1 MLEQGLARLEMSQ
14 THQGKLGEN
23 MGGAKAG
30 NLKSCENILE
40 IMLEIY
46 EKSLESKKDAITEEA
61 AAAAAEEE
69 AYLATEP
76 TLRPMIRWLL
86 FTTFDLMKNSNF
98 NENLKL
104 EIQELLVD
112 ASDEARRGISH

>member
-1 MLEQGLARLEMSQ
+1 MLEQGLARLETSQ

-23 MGGAKAG
+23 MVGAKAG
-30 NLKSCENILE
+30 NIKSCENILE

-46 EKSLESKKDAITEEA
+46 EESLESKKDAITEEA
-61 AAAAAEEE
+61 AAES

-112 ASDEARRGISH
+112 ASDEARGISH